1 MSINISQCDHIDLPL
16 IIKEYQLESLS
27 AIAAKWFLDLKYEDL
42 PADIVK
48 ETQRSILNTIA
59 VATAASGLEYGPPI
73 RATAKDLGCIG
84 KSQLFGYGDKT
95 SKLTAAFANAT
106 WTAALAFD
114 DSHTETLIHVYGTI
128 VSTVLALAQEHQTS
142 GKEVLVTIAGASE
155 LMCRT
160 GVIAPSEFHR
170 NGLHPTG
177 IIGAIGA
184 AYAAARILRL
194 NLPQTINAIG
204 IVGNMASGINQCW
217 VDGTWSQL
225 VDNGWAAQ
233 AGITAATM
241 AGHGFTGSP
250 EVLEGKL
257 GLFRS
262 HIQKNGYQ
270 FDFDRMIRGFGEIW
284 EMRQIEIKP
293 YPCGHVSQP
302 FVDCILSMHREGL
315 RHEDIDRITCLVA
328 DWMVPV
334 VCEPEV
340 QKKRPTTP
348 WHGRV
353 SLPYT
358 IAESL
363 YFGRLN
369 AESYRQENLQSRE
382 ILNLVDRIDY
392 IIDDSAKVSR
402 SYKGWIRIQTKNGET
417 LEAIKHDQENSD
429 RSLSEKDFMTKI
441 KSCFEMSPCP
451 IDVESF
457 LREVYALDKAPSV
470 EALMKSCDAKQ

>member
-1 MSINISQCDHIDLPL
+1 MD
-16 IIKEYQLESLS
+16 SLS
-27 AIAAKWFLDLKYEDL
+27 GIAAKWYLRLEYEDL

-48 ETQRSILNTIA
+48 ETQRAILNTIA
-59 VATAASGLEYGPPI
+59 VATAASGLEYGPSI
-73 RATAKDLGCIG
+73 RASAIDLGCIG
-84 KSQLFGYGDKT
+84 KSQLFGYGDKI
-95 SKLTAAFANAT
+95 SKTTAAFANAT

-128 VSTVLALAQEHQTS
+128 VSTVLALAQEHQAS
-142 GKEVLVTIAGASE
+142 GKEIIVAIAGASE
-155 LMCRT
+155 LTCRT

-194 NLPQTINAIG
+194 NLQQTINAVG

-217 VDGTWSQL
+217 VDGSWSQL

-241 AGHGFTGSP
+241 ASHGFTGSP

-262 HIQKNGYQ
+262 HIQKNGYK

-302 FVDCILSMHREGL
+302 FVDCILSMYRDGL
-315 RHEDIDRITCLVA
+315 RHDAVDRITCLVA

-334 VCEPEV
+334 VCEPKI
-340 QKKRPTTP
+340 QKQRPTSP

-358 IAESL
+358 VAESL

-369 AESYRQENLQSRE
+369 AESYRHENLQSKE
-382 ILNLVDRIDY
+382 ILNLVDRIDC

-402 SYKGWIRIQTKNGET
+402 SYKGWVRIQTKNGEM
-417 LEAIKHDQENSD
+417 LESIKQDQENSD
-429 RSLSEKDFMTKI
+429 RSLSEKDFTNKI
-441 KSCFEMSPCP
+441 KSCFEMGPYP
-451 IDVESF
+451 IDIESI
-457 LREVYALDKAPSV
+457 LREVYKLDRASSID
-470 EALMKSCDAKQ
+470 ALMKACNSRHSDHMTSSTS

>member
-1 MSINISQCDHIDLPL
+1 MQ
-16 IIKEYQLESLS
+16 SLS
-27 AIAAKWFLDLKYEDL
+27 AVAAQWFLRLEYEDL
-42 PADIVK
+42 PADIVF
-48 ETQRSILNTIA
+48 ETQRAILNTIA

-73 RATAKDLGCIG
+73 RATTKDLGCNG

-95 SKLTAAFANAT
+95 SKMNAAFANAT

-114 DSHTETLIHVYGTI
+114 DSHTETLIHVYGTV

-142 GKEVLVTIAGASE
+142 GKEIIVAIAGASE

-184 AYAAARILRL
+184 AYAASRILKL
-194 NLPQTINAIG
+194 NLQQTIHAIG

-241 AGHGFTGSP
+241 ARHGFTGSP

-262 HIQKNGYQ
+262 HIQKHGYP

-302 FVDCILSMHREGL
+302 FVDCILSMYRKGL
-315 RHEDIDRITCLVA
+315 RHEDVDRMTCLVA

-334 VCEPEV
+334 VCEPEA

-369 AESYRQENLQSRE
+369 AESYRQENLQSKE

-392 IIDDSAKVSR
+392 SIDDSAKVSR
-402 SYKGWIRIQTKNGET
+402 SYKGWIRVQTKKGEI
-417 LEAIKHDQENSD
+417 LEEIKHDQENSD
-429 RSLSEKDFMTKI
+429 RSLSEKDFMNKI
-441 KSCFEMSPCP
+441 KSCFALAPYP
-451 IDVESF
+451 IDVE
-457 LREVYALDKAPSV
+457 LLLKEVNTLNSAISV
-470 EALMKSCDAKQ
+470 DALMKACDSKP